1 MAQATG
7 LQRPGPT
14 PFQRHLNLTRE
25 LAITQFKLK
34 YTGSV
39 LGYLWSLLRPLLY
52 FGVMYTVFVGI
63 LHVGASSP
71 HFALQLL
78 LGIVVWTFFQETTS
92 TALVA
97 VASNGH
103 MLRKA
108 YFPRVIP
115 VFASTLTALMT
126 FSINLVILLLIGL
139 VMGQV
144 DLGPQSIAALLYIVE
159 LYVLIIGVSL
169 LLSSL
174 YVFYRDLGHIWEVG
188 SQLLFYGSAVVFPF
202 AILHSAT
209 SRTLV
214 ALNPIAQIVE
224 DMRHLLI
231 SGAPA
236 VPLAESVLGA
246 RLVLVPFLLVLAVLG
261 LGTVVFRHLTPRF
274 AECL

>member
-1 MAQATG
+1 MAQAVGSSPPLTS
-7 LQRPGPT
+7 
-14 PFQRHLNLTRE
+14 PFRRHVNLTRE

-39 LGYLWSLLRPLLY
+39 LGYFWSLLRPLFY

-71 HFALQLL
+71 NFPMQLL
-78 LGIVVWTFFQETTS
+78 LGIVVWTWFQES
-92 TALVA
+92 TNAALVS

-108 YFPRVIP
+108 YFPRVVP
-115 VFASTLTALMT
+115 VIASTLTALMT
-126 FSINLVILLLIGL
+126 FTINLVILLLIAVAL
-139 VMGQV
+139 RQV
-144 DLGPQSIAALLYIVE
+144 DLTPQSIAAVLLIAE
-159 LYVLIIGVSL
+159 LYALIIGVSL

-188 SQLLFYGSAVVFPF
+188 SQIIFYGSAVIFPF
-202 AILHSAT
+202 AILHGAT

-214 ALNPIAQIVE
+214 AMNPVAQSIE

-231 SGAPA
+231 SGAPE
-236 VPLAESVLGA
+236 VPFAESILGSGLFWA
-246 RLVLVPFLLVLAVLG
+246 PYLIVAALVVVGLLV
-261 LGTVVFRHLTPRF
+261 FRRLTPRF
-274 AECL
+274 AEAL